1 MLKHELIENTLIAVA
16 QRQGVDLDNKD
27 LLDIRTKVAATLAA
41 KERYR
46 QRMTSQAYQWK
57 KPAPRR

>member
-1 MLKHELIENTLIAVA
+1 MLKHELIENMLFAVA
-16 QRQGVDLDNKD
+16 QRQGMELDNKD

-41 KERYR
+41 EERNR
-46 QRMTSQAYQWK
+46 QRMTSPAYQWK